1 MGRTVESIVI
11 EHIRATKKVLRI
23 AGIMVLPVGFAAY
36 LIPDAHAAGIYFF
49 IGISVVIGAALIVM
63 SLGDPAKHKS
73 LSILRDRP
81 NDVVWVYVHKVTGQ
95 NQNSHVMLGL
105 ADGSKVA
112 VPAKVGDES
121 ELIGAIA
128 QVVPGAT
135 LGFDPA
141 HERTFKN
148 NPSALLQA

>member
-36 LIPDAHAAGIYFF
+36 LIPDAHAVGIYFF
-49 IGISVVIGAALIVM
+49 IGLSVLIGGALILL
-63 SLGDPAKHKS
+63 SLGDPTKHAS
-73 LSILRDRP
+73 LAILRERP
-81 NDVVWVYVHKVTGQ
+81 GDVVWVYVHKVTGQ
-95 NQNSHVMLGL
+95 SQNSHVMLGL
-105 ADGSKVA
+105 VDGRKVA

-121 ELIGAIA
+121 ELMGAIA

-148 NPSALLQA
+148 DPKALMQA